1 MSTSPLFQ
9 SLTATT
15 HHVSAHHLAEPEG
28 ALEDHRHPS
37 NFSVLVSGIGSRI
50 DSADGLAKLFKQG
63 KVSEGSGIK
72 AFIADPEADAPS
84 GFHKV
89 SHHAPLLL
97 IKTCFALVE
106 VSVKSEMSNFR
117 C

>member
-1 MSTSPLFQ
+1 MSG
-9 SLTATT
+9 
-15 HHVSAHHLAEPEG
+15 HHLAEPEG
-28 ALEDHRHPS
+28 PLEDHRHPS
-37 NFSVLVSGIGSRI
+37 NFSVLVSGSRI

-89 SHHAPLLL
+89 SEPIHVPSLLF
-97 IKTCFALVE
+97 KTCFALCE
-106 VSVKSEMSNFR
+106 VAL
-117 C
+117 

>member
-1 MSTSPLFQ
+1 M
-9 SLTATT
+9 
-15 HHVSAHHLAEPEG
+15 SAHHLAEPEG

-97 IKTCFALVE
+97 IKTCFALFE
-106 VSVKSEMSNFR
+106 VSVKSEMSNSR

>member
-1 MSTSPLFQ
+1 M
-9 SLTATT
+9 
-15 HHVSAHHLAEPEG
+15 SAHHLAEPEG
-28 ALEDHRHPS
+28 PLEDHRHPS
-37 NFSVLVSGIGSRI
+37 NFSVLVSGSRI

-89 SHHAPLLL
+89 SEPSCSQPAFQNLL
-97 IKTCFALVE
+97 CV
-106 VSVKSEMSNFR
+106 V
-117 C
+117 

>member
-1 MSTSPLFQ
+1 M
-9 SLTATT
+9 
-15 HHVSAHHLAEPEG
+15 SAHHLAETEG
-28 ALEDHRHPS
+28 AFEDHRHPS
-37 NFSVLVSGIGSRI
+37 NFSVLVSGSRI